1 MQLLK
6 DQKPKLMWDS
16 TFAEHSFMYKDKG
29 KNHVVYYPTLK
40 VFTKFFFLFS
50 SLLFSLFFCFLLLFL
65 SFLSFFLSF
74 IFVLYIF
81 SLYLFYKLVCA

>member
-50 SLLFSLFFCFLLLFL
+50 SLFSIFLFFIIISFISFF
-65 SFLSFFLSF
+65 FLSFFLFYISSLF
-74 IFVLYIF
+74 IYFIN
-81 SLYLFYKLVCA
+81 